1 MKPLNLDNRPCS
13 PISSNCVI
21 WQGPDIP
28 CIKLCTGDTVSD
40 IVFKLA
46 TELCTIMD
54 TLDIKNYDLSCF
66 DLAVC
71 PPDSFQALIQF
82 LIEQICSTEGI
93 VTSRSTPVSTSNC
106 PDCVVT
112 VASCFIVGNQSTMQL
127 VDYVLMIG
135 NRICSIIIEITELQ
149 NQIDNLNIRVN
160 ALEDAVPPSF
170 TLPSISTGCLGP
182 YMSGTP
188 ASAAI
193 DLVLNA
199 MLNNATIGY
208 CQLIGATGLPSE
220 ITSAV
225 LSQCIFDTSVSLE
238 FSPATFEAAYAGSW
252 VQAGDLNSVA
262 DAINNIWISICDIY
276 NYVGGLVLATSV
288 VDAGVGTAV
297 TSATV
302 GTVTTYTVSTLSF
315 TWVGQPVLP
324 NIPKLTPGWG
334 TGRLCDGANII
345 MTNVLYNEGS
355 AYNPTLGIWSCPTTG
370 MYRLDFVIS
379 LTAPSPDG
387 WLDAVPGMIIAGL
400 TTPTACDFYVV
411 NNFTPNVISKHATIS
426 GSATTYMIAG
436 NEVCL
441 KIANLTNIDYV
452 STAGDSVKM
461 SIERVR

>member
-40 IVFKLA
+40 VVEKLA

-54 TLDIKNYDLSCF
+54 TLKITNYDLSCF
-66 DLAVC
+66 NLTAC
-71 PPDSFQALIQF
+71 PPADFQALIQF
-82 LIEQICSTEGI
+82 LIQQVCETQGITNTTKTATAST
-93 VTSRSTPVSTSNC
+93 C

-112 VASCFIVGNQSTMQL
+112 VASCFVVGSQSTMQL
-127 VDYVLMIG
+127 VDYVTMIG
-135 NRICSIIIEITELQ
+135 TKVCNIISQITELQ

-160 ALEDAVPPSF
+160 ALEDAPPPSF
-170 TLPSISTGCLGP
+170 TLPSISTGCLSA
-182 YMSGTP
+182 YMAGTP
-188 ASAAI
+188 ASATI

-199 MLNNATIGY
+199 LLNDTSIGY
-208 CQLIGATGLPSE
+208 CQLVGSTGLPAD
-220 ITSAV
+220 ITAAV
-225 LSQCIFDTSVSLE
+225 LSQCIFDTSVSLQY
-238 FSPATFEAAYAGSW
+238 SPATFEAAYAGSW
-252 VQAGDLNSVA
+252 VQAGDLNSAA

-276 NYVGGLVLATSV
+276 NYVSGIELATSV
-288 VDAGVGTAV
+288 VEAGVGTAV

-302 GTVTTYTVSTLSF
+302 GSVTTYTVSTLSF
-315 TWVGQPVLP
+315 MWVGQAPLP
-324 NIPKLTPGWG
+324 NIPKLTPNWG
-334 TGRLCDGANII
+334 AGRLCDGDVMI
-345 MTNVLYNEGS
+345 MTNVIYDEDS

-370 MYRLDFVIS
+370 MYTLSFVIS

-387 WLDAVPGMIIAGL
+387 WLDATPGMIIAGL
-400 TTPTACDFYVV
+400 TTPTACDYYVV

-426 GSATTYMIAG
+426 GSATVYIAAG

-441 KIANLTNIDYV
+441 KIANLTNIDYT

-461 SIERVR
+461 SIQRIR

>member
-46 TELCTIMD
+46 TELCTIID

-71 PPDSFQALIQF
+71 PPDSFQELIQF

-135 NRICSIIIEITELQ
+135 NRICSLITEITELQ

-315 TWVGQPVLP
+315 TWVSQPVLP

-345 MTNVLYNEGS
+345 MTNVLYNEDS

-426 GSATTYMIAG
+426 GSATTYMVAG

>member
-28 CIKLCTGDTVSD
+28 CIKLCTGDSISD
-40 IVFKLA
+40 VIFKLA

-66 DLAVC
+66 NLAAC
-71 PPDSFQALIQF
+71 PPDDFQALIQF

-93 VTSRSTPVSTSNC
+93 PTTRETSASNC
-106 PDCVVT
+106 PECVIT

-127 VDYVLMIG
+127 VDYVTMIG
-135 NRICSIIIEITELQ
+135 NRICSIITDITQLQ
-149 NQIDNLNIRVN
+149 NQIDNINIRVT
-160 ALEDAVPPSF
+160 ALENAVPPVY

-182 YMSGTP
+182 YMIETP
-188 ASAAI
+188 ASATI
-193 DLVLNA
+193 DIVINA
-199 MLNNATIGY
+199 MLNNTTIGY
-208 CQLIGATGLPSE
+208 CELIGSTGLPSE
-220 ITSAV
+220 ITAAV
-225 LSQCIFDTSVSLE
+225 LSQCIFDTSVSLQY
-238 FSPATFEAAYAGSW
+238 SPATFEAAYAGSW
-252 VQAGDLNSVA
+252 IQNANLNSA
-262 DAINNIWISICDIY
+262 AGAITNIWISICDMY
-276 NYVGGLVLATSV
+276 NYVSGLVLASSV
-288 VDAGVGTAV
+288 VEAGLGTAV

-302 GTVTTYTVSTLSF
+302 GTVTTYTVSTLNFVWTGLS
-315 TWVGQPVLP
+315 TMP
-324 NIPKLTPGWG
+324 NISKLIPGWG
-334 TGRLCDGANII
+334 TGRLCDGPVMI

-355 AYNPTLGIWSCPTTG
+355 AYNPTLGIWVCPATG
-370 MYRLDFVIS
+370 MYTLDFVIS

-400 TTPTACDFYVV
+400 TTPTGCDYYAV

-426 GSATTYMIAG
+426 GSVTTLIAVG

-441 KIANLTNIDYV
+441 KVANLTNIDYV

-461 SIERVR
+461 SIQRVR

>member
-1 MKPLNLDNRPCS
+1 
-13 PISSNCVI
+13 
-21 WQGPDIP
+21 
-28 CIKLCTGDTVSD
+28 
-40 IVFKLA
+40 
-46 TELCTIMD
+46 MD

-66 DLAVC
+66 NLAAC
-71 PPDSFQALIQF
+71 PPADFQALIQF
-82 LIEQICSTEGI
+82 LIEQICSSESIAT
-93 VTSRSTPVSTSNC
+93 TRSSPVSISNC

-112 VASCFIVGNQSTMQL
+112 VASCFIVGSQSTMQL

-135 NRICSIIIEITELQ
+135 NRICSIITDITQLQ
-149 NQIDNLNIRVN
+149 NQIDNINIRVT

-188 ASAAI
+188 ASATI

-252 VQAGDLNSVA
+252 VQAGDLNSAA

-276 NYVGGLVLATSV
+276 NYVSGLVLATSV

-315 TWVGQPVLP
+315 TWVGQSVLP

-345 MTNVLYNEGS
+345 MTNVLYNEDSG
-355 AYNPTLGIWSCPTTG
+355 YNPTLGIWSCPTTG

-426 GSATTYMIAG
+426 GSATTYMVAG